1 MQNSICHK
9 EVCQVSLA
17 FWKIIV
23 NWLLTFLVWHNA
35 DIAQKL
41 LTVLEVIHQWMYP
54 LRKNEHSLTVPGGS
68 WLSLVEI
75 SWTAPE
81 MSLWLLADCCSSF
94 FSFVWKYSLTTSPA
108 LLKSDEMWD
117 ILEMEKYPNPM
128 HTMGDCSSMMETKV
142 ITRSFLPTPL
152 GNTLLFFVICQVVTD
167 WSVGLHKWDFSN
179 PFPSN
184 CHQSPE

>member
-1 MQNSICHK
+1 MTYISCLTQCRHCSNFFDCIGGDTPMDVSSK
-9 EVCQVSLA
+9 EKWAFPDCLA
-17 FWKIIV
+17 I
-23 NWLLTFLVWHNA
+23 
-35 DIAQKL
+35 
-41 LTVLEVIHQWMYP
+41 
-54 LRKNEHSLTVPGGS
+54 VPGGS

-75 SWTAPE
+75 GWTSSAAPE
-81 MSLWLLADCCSSF
+81 MSLWLLADCYSSF
-94 FSFVWKYSLTTSPA
+94 FSFVWKYSLTTRPA

-117 ILEMEKYPNPM
+117 ILEMEKYPNSM

-152 GNTLLFFVICQVVTD
+152 GNTLLFFVICQDVTD